1 MGAVVHG
8 GAEGVAGPEH
18 PPRGDRDGHHERQ
31 AHPQGP
37 LHSIQS
43 KDGGGERIL
52 IQDKYQQSNET

>member
-43 KDGGGERIL
+43 KDGDGERIL
-52 IQDKYQQSNET
+52 IRDKYQQSNET